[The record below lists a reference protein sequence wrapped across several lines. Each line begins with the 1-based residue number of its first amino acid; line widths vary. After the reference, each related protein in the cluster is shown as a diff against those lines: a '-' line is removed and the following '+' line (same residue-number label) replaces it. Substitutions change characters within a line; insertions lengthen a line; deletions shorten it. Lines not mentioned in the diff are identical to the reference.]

1 MTKLKT
7 RFITAF
13 ALITGIKGIANASAI
28 HLLAELMILP
38 HDMTAKQGVAYAGL
52 NPRQFESASSVAKKP
67 RLSKAGNKFIRQA
80 LYTPALVATRYETH
94 IKASPAFDYRQ
105 WLEKNSSRMCRDA

>member
-1 MTKLKT
+1 
-7 RFITAF
+7 
-13 ALITGIKGIANASAI
+13 
-28 HLLAELMILP
+28 
-38 HDMTAKQGVAYAGL
+38 MTAKQGVAYAGL